1 MPSSLRSRSLIQKR
15 RKRIALRYLPWII
28 FLFCIV
34 VFPIAIS
41 RLPFLLIKSV
51 SIEIP
56 PGIETSKVEQ
66 ITNDLLKGNYLF
78 VFPKRNIFLYPKKEI
93 ETALYKELPR
103 IESLK
108 IKLND
113 FSIIN
118 ISATLRKPIS
128 LVCENAD
135 EKKCFFVDE
144 KGFIFDLAGD
154 FSKGIYFIYRSQH
167 DPVSIGTMYMD
178 EERFMRLK
186 TVVGKIRD
194 IGFLPE
200 EVRENSD
207 KSFDL
212 SVSGGHIIFS
222 LEDNYS
228 DVLTNLTSLVSDPTL
243 SIIEAGELQVESVD
257 LRYGK
262 KIILKKKEVVE

>member
-28 FLFCIV
+28 VVFCIV
-34 VFPIAIS
+34 VLPITIS
-41 RLPFLLIKSV
+41 RLPFLLIKNV

-66 ITNDLLKGNYLF
+66 ITNDLLEGNYFF
-78 VFPKRNIFLYPKKEI
+78 VFPKRNVFLYPKKEI
-93 ETALYKELPR
+93 ESKLYKELPR
-103 IESLK
+103 IDSLK
-108 IKLND
+108 IKLKD

-118 ISATLRKPIS
+118 ISAELRKPIS
-128 LVCENAD
+128 LVCENAE
-135 EKKCFFVDE
+135 EKKCFFIDE

-154 FSKGIYFIYRSQH
+154 FSKGIYFIYRSQQ

-178 EERFMRLK
+178 QERFIRLK
-186 TVVGKIRD
+186 AMVGKIRD

-200 EVRENSD
+200 EVQENSD
-207 KSFDL
+207 KSFNL
-212 SVSGGHIIFS
+212 SVAGGHIIFS

-228 DVLTNLTSLVSDPTL
+228 DVLTNLTSLVGDSAL
-243 SIIEAGELQVESVD
+243 SILKAGELQVESID

-262 KIILKKKEVVE
+262 KIIIKNKKNLE